1 MNQFTAQMSA
11 APAGS
16 AADWM
21 ASGGAFAVIFGQTF
35 ASIFVFAFLAIR
47 IGKSASAEGDGCLL
61 AIANFV
67 LALLG
72 AAIGFFS
79 APYPQFVFTA
89 LIGTIALPSVATFF
103 FSQKIRRSTR

>member
-1 MNQFTAQMSA
+1 M
-11 APAGS
+11 
-16 AADWM
+16 
-21 ASGGAFAVIFGQTF
+21 IFGQTF
-35 ASIFVFAFLAIR
+35 ASIVVFSFIAIR
-47 IGKSASAEGDGCLL
+47 IGKSAAAEGDGCLL

-103 FSQKIRRSTR
+103 FSQKIRQSAR